1 MSNIIYKQQYA
12 QNYGERL
19 GSSTEIFAFL
29 RHHSMAVI
37 KPPDDYIKTHPLKPK
52 SECPGICVATLKP
65 EYDCRKCYIKA
76 EAFQSTDTLILDIDE
91 VPTEV
96 VDVTDWLRSLL
107 PTDVQFFWYST
118 PRYTSELKR
127 IRVVIRLSREISPEE
142 KHDLQYRLKIPGV
155 DKASFEIGKFSLL
168 PVWCAETTEFY
179 FDESGSKALNI
190 DLDLPPIIKP
200 SYKLPKSRHVNYI
213 HSSNAYRLSADEIP
227 NLIEEINDAPNGHS
241 RDLMMPRLSSLFR
254 RFDAFEVYTECMNH
268 LDDIERYDRQHDFQG
283 LIEWFYKRNK

>member
-1 MSNIIYKQQYA
+1 MSNIIYKQQYD
-12 QNYGERL
+12 QNYGDRL
-19 GSSTEIFAFL
+19 GTSTEIFAFL

-37 KPPDDYIKTHPLKPK
+37 KPPDDYLKTHPLRPK

-76 EAFQSTDTLILDIDE
+76 EAFRSTDTLILDVDE

-96 VDVTDWLRSLL
+96 VDVNDWLRSLL

-118 PRYTSELKR
+118 PRYTSALKR
-127 IRVVIRLSREISPEE
+127 IRAVIRLSREISPEE

-179 FDESGSKALNI
+179 FDEAGSRALDIDADLPQLQKLGSKCPRRRI
-190 DLDLPPIIKP
+190 
-200 SYKLPKSRHVNYI
+200 VNYI
-213 HSSNAYRLSADEIP
+213 NSSSHLSEDVIQD
-227 NLIEEINDAPNGHS
+227 LIDSINDAPFGHS
-241 RDLMMPRLSSLFR
+241 RELMIPKLSALFR
-254 RFDAFEVYTECMNH
+254 TYNREALYTLCMEQSYNIIR
-268 LDDIERYDRQHDFQG
+268 DDRQYDFKG
-283 LIEWFYKRNK
+283 LVEWLYSKSHR

>member
-1 MSNIIYKQQYA
+1 MSNIIYKQHYS
-12 QNYGERL
+12 QNYGKRL
-19 GSSTEIFAFL
+19 GSSTEIFSFL

-37 KPPDDYIKTHPLKPK
+37 KPPDDYIKAHPLRPK

-96 VDVTDWLRSLL
+96 TDVTDWLKFLL

-118 PRYTSELKR
+118 PRYTSALKR
-127 IRVVIRLSREISPEE
+127 IRAVIRLSREISPEE
-142 KHDLQYRLKIPGV
+142 KHDIQYRLKIPGV

-179 FDESGSKALNI
+179 FDEAGSRALDIDADLPQLQKLGSKC
-190 DLDLPPIIKP
+190 P
-200 SYKLPKSRHVNYI
+200 SRRIVNYI
-213 HSSNAYRLSADEIP
+213 SSSSHLSEDI
-227 NLIEEINDAPNGHS
+227 IQDFIDSINDAPVGHS
-241 RDLMMPRLSSLFR
+241 RELMIPRLSALFR
-254 RFDAFEVYTECMNH
+254 TYNREVLYTLCMEQSYNIIR
-268 LDDIERYDRQHDFQG
+268 DDRQHDFRG
-283 LIEWFYKRNK
+283 LVEWFYSKSHK